1 MSSSTGIRPMLF
13 RQFSGGPGIGGPT

>member
-1 MSSSTGIRPMLF
+1 MSSSTGIRSMLF